1 MCVLFYCMSAAAAAA
16 AASVVDVQKGFTRLK
31 QRRKERREKGDE
43 AEAAM
48 ARENLRKPVLA
59 VCGRVL

>member
-1 MCVLFYCMSAAAAAA
+1 MSAAAAAA